1 MAVSIGHSI
10 TGLLDHPILRGCSP
24 VITLECSLEKRSAS
38 TLDRFARKVQRFL
51 SLSADISILIS
62 DDRRIRGLNR
72 SFRKKDKATDVLS
85 FPRHDESGRLG
96 GDIAISVEMAGK
108 SAFTYGH
115 TLADELKVLIL
126 HGMLHLAG
134 HDHERDNGEMA
145 IREGTLRKQLGLPTT
160 LIERSRPVKK
170 PRRSGANS

>member
-1 MAVSIGHSI
+1 M
-10 TGLLDHPILRGCSP
+10 ILFDQP
-24 VITLECSLEKRSAS
+24 VKGANVAA
-38 TLDRFARKVQRFL
+38 LDRFARKVQRFL

-85 FPRHDESGRLG
+85 FPRHDETGRLG
-96 GDIAISVEMAGK
+96 GDIAISVEMAAK
-108 SAFTYGH
+108 SAFRYGH
-115 TLADELKVLIL
+115 TLEEEFKVLIL

-145 IREGTLRKQLGLPTT
+145 IREGTLRTQLGLPTT